1 MILIFLSYRRS
12 DSNHAAARIY
22 AILSRFFGR
31 QAVFFDVHSI
41 PEGRDFPHYLEEAL
55 RQARVVLV
63 LIGPGWLVNAKGQ
76 RRLNDPR
83 DFVRRELEIA
93 LSREATCE
101 VVPLLIDGATMPQAE
116 DLPPTLWRLP
126 KLNAVKLDSD
136 PHFNREVRRLA
147 KRLAQQHGLPLR
159 QSVDALIR
167 RFIQA
172 YRRQSYR
179 EALELLGRVASHPKK
194 SAIFDVEAYRHH
206 LREIVR
212 DQDYKLLLGM
222 MEAQLPLEE
231 VRRAY
236 ERFYAEFG
244 AYDPQ
249 HIGARIQRRAG
260 APDQPSGQLSDG
272 AGGGQLGVR
281 LLPAITWQPVRAG
294 LVRVGEGYYTVRDFA
309 MSRCV
314 VSNGDY
320 DLFLRAED
328 GYRDTHW
335 WDYSPQARQW
345 RSEHPQPTPQAF
357 RGDELPRTNLSWYD
371 AQAFTLWLSYRL
383 GRAIGLPSEAQWQRA
398 ALGDRADGYPWGMDF
413 DPSRLCYGGQPLP
426 ASVSAYPQG
435 ESPWGIR
442 QLCGGVWEW
451 CSTDA
456 HDGQQHSMAHPS
468 LGRIVRGG
476 AYTSAA
482 EEAHPLYRA
491 ALPPQTVRADVGLRL
506 ILLED

>member
-31 QAVFFDVHSI
+31 QAVFFDIHSI

-83 DFVRRELEIA
+83 DFVRRELEMA

-101 VVPLLIDGATMPQAE
+101 VVPLLIDGAAMPQAE

-136 PHFNREVRRLA
+136 PHFNRQVRRLA

-159 QSVDALIR
+159 QSAAALLQ
-167 RFIQA
+167 RFMQA
-172 YRRQSYR
+172 YQRQSYR
-179 EALELLGRVASHPKK
+179 EALELLEQVAASHPQKPD
-194 SAIFDVEAYRHH
+194 IFDVDAYRHH

-212 DQDYKLLLGM
+212 DQDYDLLLGM

-249 HIGARIQRRAG
+249 RIGARIQRRAI
-260 APDQPSGQLSDG
+260 APDQPSGKLSDG

-281 LLPAITWQPVRAG
+281 LMPAITWQPVRAG
-294 LVRVGEGYYTVRDFA
+294 LLRLSAGYYSVRDFA

-314 VSNGDY
+314 VSNAEY
-320 DLFLRAED
+320 EMFARAED
-328 GYRDTHW
+328 GYRNPHW
-335 WDYSPQARQW
+335 WDYSPQA
-345 RSEHPQPTPQAF
+345 
-357 RGDELPRTNLSWYD
+357 LS
-371 AQAFTLWLSYRL
+371 
-383 GRAIGLPSEAQWQRA
+383 
-398 ALGDRADGYPWGMDF
+398 
-413 DPSRLCYGGQPLP
+413 
-426 ASVSAYPQG
+426 
-435 ESPWGIR
+435 
-442 QLCGGVWEW
+442 
-451 CSTDA
+451 
-456 HDGQQHSMAHPS
+456 
-468 LGRIVRGG
+468 
-476 AYTSAA
+476 
-482 EEAHPLYRA
+482 
-491 ALPPQTVRADVGLRL
+491 L
-506 ILLED
+506 IHI